1 MTNTLHSPAMSNEG
15 WSNEEWSPYAL
26 PTAGGSFPPPPPPP
40 TLPSPAVAPAP
51 TPGKPK
57 RAGTGRAALVGGLVG
72 ALVAGGVAFG
82 TVKLTQDDAS
92 STVVPAGVAPVIGPA
107 GAAPQNPG
115 QLAGGSLDIRA
126 LLTKVGPSVVAIE
139 LGQADAT
146 GAVADV
152 GAGSG
157 VVISADGLVLTN
169 AHVVEA
175 GDTITVK
182 GADGKL
188 LPADLVGSSPQNDI
202 ALVRVRG
209 AADMT
214 PATLGDSD
222 ALQVGDQVVAIG
234 NALDL
239 GDTPTVTQG
248 IVSAKGRVLEAGD
261 NRLEHLIQTDAAINR
276 GNSGGPLLNAAGEVV
291 GINSAGIPSGQNLG
305 FAIEI
310 NAVKPLIQQLKDGSG
325 SVTVRP
331 FLGVSTVDVG
341 ELETTDRDRFEITAT
356 SGAAVLTVQGGS
368 AAADAKLQEGDVI
381 TGMDGTPVTGS
392 AQLRELIQA
401 KAPGDQVT
409 LQLQRK
415 GSPLELTAELGSRAV
430 TGG

>member
-1 MTNTLHSPAMSNEG
+1 MTNTLHSPPM
-15 WSNEEWSPYAL
+15 SNEEWSPYAP
-26 PTAGGSFPPPPPPP
+26 PTAGSAFPPPPPPTQP
-40 TLPSPAVAPAP
+40 QPSVAPAP
-51 TPGKPK
+51 APDKPK
-57 RAGTGRAALVGGLVG
+57 RGGTARAALAGGLVG
-72 ALVAGGVAFG
+72 ALVAGAVAFG
-82 TVKLTQDDAS
+82 TVKLTQDDVS
-92 STVVPAGVAPVIGPA
+92 STAVPAGVAPAPGPA
-107 GAAPQNPG
+107 GTAPGAPDPG
-115 QLAGGSLDIRA
+115 QLAGGALDIRA
-126 LLTKVGPSVVAIE
+126 LLNKVGPSVVAIE
-139 LGQADAT
+139 LGQADAS
-146 GAVADV
+146 GAVVDV

-209 AADMT
+209 AVGMT

-222 ALQVGDQVVAIG
+222 ALQVGDEVVAIG
-234 NALDL
+234 NALNL

-325 SVTVRP
+325 PVTVRP

-341 ELETTDRDRFEITAT
+341 ELEATDRDRFEITAT

-368 AAADAKLQEGDVI
+368 AAAEAKLQEGDVI
-381 TGMDGTPVTGS
+381 TGVDGAPVSGS
-392 AQLRELIQA
+392 AQLRELLQA
-401 KAPGDQVT
+401 KSPGDQVT
-409 LQLQRK
+409 LQIQRK
-415 GSPLELTAELGSRAV
+415 GSPLELTARLGSRAV